1 LAYEPDIL
9 ALVAIELTDAGM
21 VGESRNS
28 RLLYLIV
35 TSRLLD
41 RPCSAVVKG
50 PSAGGKSFLV
60 DQVLRLFPPQAYHA
74 LSAMSD
80 RALAYDQEPLVHR
93 MLVLYEAAG
102 LTGDIATYLVRSLLS
117 EGRIRYQTV
126 EGTKAGMRPRLIERE
141 GPTGLITT
149 TTAASLH
156 PENETRLIS
165 LTVTDSPDQTRAVML
180 AAAIGWSDP
189 RDRAGWHEFQEWL
202 AAGKADVAVPFATDL
217 AGLVPPVAVRL
228 RRDFQMVLTL
238 IRAHALL
245 HQLNRERDS
254 EGRVVAAVAD
264 YAAVRELVSDLVAD
278 AVDRT
283 VPATIRETVAAVADL
298 AGAGETTVVAVAHQL
313 DLDKS
318 AASRRVK
325 VATSRGYL
333 RNVEDRR
340 GHPARLVLGDPLPT
354 DSSILP
360 EPDELER
367 LHGCTPAAGGMGRR
381 NDGTDR

>member
-1 LAYEPDIL
+1 
-9 ALVAIELTDAGM
+9 
-21 VGESRNS
+21 
-28 RLLYLIV
+28 
-35 TSRLLD
+35 
-41 RPCSAVVKG
+41 
-50 PSAGGKSFLV
+50 
-60 DQVLRLFPPQAYHA
+60 
-74 LSAMSD
+74 
-80 RALAYDQEPLVHR
+80 
-93 MLVLYEAAG
+93 
-102 LTGDIATYLVRSLLS
+102 VRSLLS

-126 EGTKAGMRPRLIERE
+126 ERTKAGMRPRLIERE